1 MPLYKDATGQ
11 RDRRP
16 CAGDIVDTMTE
27 SRSNGA
33 REGGVPFFAMASK
46 IVVFLLPSLV
56 LEQTRFS
63 KNHLAIAS
71 SWVAGALLQALIPP
85 ARKGLFP
92 ILGLALVVGTVYV
105 IYGRF

>member
-1 MPLYKDATGQ
+1 
-11 RDRRP
+11 
-16 CAGDIVDTMTE
+16 MTD
-27 SRSNGA
+27 SRSNGH
-33 REGGVPFFAMASK
+33 REGGVPFFSMAFK

-63 KNHLAIAS
+63 KNHLVIAS

-85 ARKGLFP
+85 ARKGLLP
-92 ILGLALVVGTVYV
+92 ILGLALVVGTAYV